1 MLLFLAIHRKKIRP
15 WIEFYGLN
23 LFLSTMK
30 RRTFLSF
37 KMTEYS
43 DFFKPLSLYEVVVHN
58 DDFEFCYVIFV
69 HYIQN
74 IEATF
79 LL

>member
-37 KMTEYS
+37 KMTVYS
-43 DFFKPLSLYEVVVHN
+43 DFLSHFLFMELLPATIAL
-58 DDFEFCYVIFV
+58 DFVM
-69 HYIQN
+69 
-74 IEATF
+74 
-79 LL
+79 